1 MKILSII
8 PIRAGSKRLKNK
20 NLLKLNGKPLVNHIL
35 DKLVSIQEITKI
47 IISTDYKN
55 LNNFILNNSR
65 KVVIEKRDKKL
76 ATDKSTA
83 LDVVKSIIKKHPN
96 YDIYSYHLVTCPL
109 IPRADLLKGI
119 RMVKKKNI
127 DFSVSVI
134 KYEDPIEIAV
144 RFQKKS
150 KMVKPV
156 FQNLKKNKT
165 NSNFLNPS
173 YRPTGGLYIGKKK
186 AINKFRNFFS
196 GKVYGVKFSNKKFI
210 DIDTKEN
217 LDYANYLLKR

>member
-1 MKILSII
+1 M
-8 PIRAGSKRLKNK
+8 NT
-20 NLLKLNGKPLVNHIL
+20 
-35 DKLVSIQEITKI
+35 E
-47 IISTDYKN
+47 
-55 LNNFILNNSR
+55 
-65 KVVIEKRDKKL
+65 
-76 ATDKSTA
+76 
-83 LDVVKSIIKKHPN
+83 
-96 YDIYSYHLVTCPL
+96 
-109 IPRADLLKGI
+109 
-119 RMVKKKNI
+119 KNI